1 MIPDEKQDEGLP
13 FRSDFAVRVLDAAD
27 AISARRSKMRVAAV
41 VSSAVVVAFLVTFG
55 MWRMSS
61 IPSSGV
67 GRIPKQVAGI
77 DLGDMSTVRSAQMG
91 PLDYM
96 FPDAAPLARFSDQY
110 GGGED
115 ALEDDAVFFPDA
127 TDDAAE
133 EVDGS

>member
-1 MIPDEKQDEGLP
+1 MNTDERQDEGLP

-27 AISARRSKMRVAAV
+27 AISARRRKIRASVA
-41 VSSAVVVAFLVTFG
+41 VSSAVSIAFLVAFG
-55 MWRMSS
+55 VWRMSS
-61 IPSSGV
+61 APSSGV
-67 GRIPKQVAGI
+67 GQIPKQVAGI
-77 DLGDMSTVRSAQMG
+77 GLEDTPIARSAQMG

-110 GGGED
+110 GGGEN

-127 TDDAAE
+127 MDDAAE